1 LNKLDF
7 VGFQETKKEIL
18 TNNFL
23 DAINKNFAWN
33 YILANGTAGGI
44 LVGVKQDSLE
54 VLGWQGFKYCAIM
67 IIRNNTDKFT
77 WSLIVVYG
85 SPYDETKLEFIDE
98 LHFVMGLWDGPT
110 LIGGDFNLVRSQKE
124 KNNGMVNFTHTSR
137 FKDWINLWGLIEIK
151 DPSRS

>member
-1 LNKLDF
+1 
-7 VGFQETKKEIL
+7 
-18 TNNFL
+18 
-23 DAINKNFAWN
+23 
-33 YILANGTAGGI
+33 
-44 LVGVKQDSLE
+44 
-54 VLGWQGFKYCAIM
+54 M

-77 WSLIVVYG
+77 WSLIVVYD